1 MTQSKPAEIAIVR
14 LGEGE
19 AAQFAIG
26 ALPRAGR
33 LPFSKVEVHATHLTV
48 TGNDG
53 MAEELGSDAEPLA
66 PEVIEQFLSDEG
78 LVFAEL
84 DEDTGAP
91 VASER
96 MRG

>member
-1 MTQSKPAEIAIVR
+1 MTQPETPEIAIVR

-19 AAQFAIG
+19 AAQYAIG

-33 LPFSKVEVHATHLTV
+33 LPFRKVEVHVTHLTV
-48 TGNDG
+48 TGQDG
-53 MAEELGSDAEPLA
+53 MIEELGSDAEPLA
-66 PEVIEQFLSDEG
+66 PAVIEQLLSEDG

-91 VASER
+91 VATER